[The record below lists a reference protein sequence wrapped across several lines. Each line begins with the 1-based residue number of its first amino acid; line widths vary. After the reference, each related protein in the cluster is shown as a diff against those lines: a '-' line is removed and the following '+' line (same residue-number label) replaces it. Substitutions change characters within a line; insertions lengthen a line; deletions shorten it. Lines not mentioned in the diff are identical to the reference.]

1 MAKRDRNKRDQ
12 NELGPIEVR
21 VRDNNINRAINQLKR
36 QVGREGINR
45 AAKRHRFYVKPSDAK
60 RQKSIE
66 AERRRR
72 KEERNRKK
80 RRRNRY

>member
-1 MAKRDRNKRDQ
+1 MARTSKESI
-12 NELGPIEVR
+12 ELGPIEVV

-72 KEERNRKK
+72 KEERNRRK
-80 RRRNRY
+80 RRSRGY

>member
-1 MAKRDRNKRDQ
+1 MAKSIRESV
-12 NELGPIEVR
+12 ELGPIEVA

-72 KEERNRKK
+72 KEERNRRK
-80 RRRNRY
+80 RRSRSV

>member
-1 MAKRDRNKRDQ
+1 MAKRTKDSV
-12 NELGPIEVR
+12 ELGPIEVQ

-45 AAKRHRFYVKPSDAK
+45 AAKRHRYYVKPSDAK

-72 KEERNRKK
+72 KEERNRRK
-80 RRRNRY
+80 RRSRGY

>member
-1 MAKRDRNKRDQ
+1 MAKPPRDSV
-12 NELGPIEVR
+12 ELGPIEVA

-72 KEERNRKK
+72 KEERNRRK
-80 RRRNRY
+80 RRSRGF

>member
-1 MAKRDRNKRDQ
+1 MARPNKDSI
-12 NELGPIEVR
+12 ELGPIEVD

-45 AAKRHRFYVKPSDAK
+45 AAKRHRYYVKPSEMR

-72 KEERNRKK
+72 KEERNRRK
-80 RRRNRY
+80 RRSRAQKP

>member
-1 MAKRDRNKRDQ
+1 MARRNDRD
-12 NELGPIEVR
+12 ELGPIEVN

-72 KEERNRKK
+72 KEERNKK
-80 RRRNRY
+80 KRRNRY

>member
-1 MAKRDRNKRDQ
+1 MAKKSKDTI
-12 NELGPIEVR
+12 ELGPVEVT

-80 RRRNRY
+80 RKNRGY

>member
-1 MAKRDRNKRDQ
+1 MARNTKESI
-12 NELGPIEVR
+12 ELGPIEVA

-72 KEERNRKK
+72 KEERNRRK
-80 RRRNRY
+80 RRSRGF

>member
-1 MAKRDRNKRDQ
+1 MAKPTRESV
-12 NELGPIEVR
+12 ELGPIEVV

-72 KEERNRKK
+72 KEERNRRK
-80 RRRNRY
+80 RRSRGF

>member
-1 MAKRDRNKRDQ
+1 MARTSKDSI
-12 NELGPIEVR
+12 ELGPIEVV

-72 KEERNRKK
+72 KEERNRRK
-80 RRRNRY
+80 RRSRGY

>member
-1 MAKRDRNKRDQ
+1 MAKPARDAV
-12 NELGPIEVR
+12 ELGPIEVS

-45 AAKRHRFYVKPSDAK
+45 AAKRHRYYVKPSDAK

-72 KEERNRKK
+72 KEERNRRK
-80 RRRNRY
+80 RRSRGY

>member
-1 MAKRDRNKRDQ
+1 MAKPIRDSV
-12 NELGPIEVR
+12 ELGPIEVS

-72 KEERNRKK
+72 KEERNRRK
-80 RRRNRY
+80 RRSRGF

>member
-1 MAKRDRNKRDQ
+1 MAKIVGKEAV
-12 NELGPIEVR
+12 ELGPIEVA
-21 VRDNNINRAINQLKR
+21 VRDNNVNRAINQLKR

-72 KEERNRKK
+72 KEERNRRK
-80 RRRNRY
+80 RRSRSY

>member
-1 MAKRDRNKRDQ
+1 MARQTKESI
-12 NELGPIEVR
+12 ELGPIEVA

-80 RRRNRY
+80 RRARGY

>member
-1 MAKRDRNKRDQ
+1 MARTSKDSI
-12 NELGPIEVR
+12 ELGPIEVV

-72 KEERNRKK
+72 KEERNRRK
-80 RRRNRY
+80 RRSRGI

>member
-1 MAKRDRNKRDQ
+1 MAKPIPKETV
-12 NELGPIEVR
+12 ELGPIEVA
-21 VRDNNINRAINQLKR
+21 VRDNNVNRAINQLKR

-72 KEERNRKK
+72 KEERNRRK
-80 RRRNRY
+80 RRSRSY

>member
-1 MAKRDRNKRDQ
+1 MARTTRDSV
-12 NELGPIEVR
+12 ELGPIEVV

-72 KEERNRKK
+72 KEERNRRK
-80 RRRNRY
+80 RRSRGF

>member
-1 MAKRDRNKRDQ
+1 MSTRKNRDAI
-12 NELGPIEVR
+12 ELGPIEVD

-45 AAKRHRFYVKPSDAK
+45 AAKRHRFYVKPSDAR

-80 RRRNRY
+80 RRARGF